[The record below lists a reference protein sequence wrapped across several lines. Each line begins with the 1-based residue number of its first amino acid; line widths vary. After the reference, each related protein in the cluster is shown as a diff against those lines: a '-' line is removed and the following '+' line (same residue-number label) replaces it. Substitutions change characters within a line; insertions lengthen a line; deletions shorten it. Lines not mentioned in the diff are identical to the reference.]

1 MIDAF
6 SRWVELYPTKTI
18 STVYLLAHGSLR
30 FPRGNTYRSG
40 HGFSQTI
47 IDFFREYTN
56 NITSGII
63 TSNTKIILIGW
74 AGDGHYEL
82 DNGLT
87 HYTCVTNGVFMSDE
101 ATTLPLTIEN
111 IATSYHGLELT
122 RLKVYHLEAFLTKT
136 KQTRTALTK
145 RTYTESKDTER
156 IEESN

>member
-1 MIDAF
+1 
-6 SRWVELYPTKTI
+6 
-18 STVYLLAHGSLR
+18 
-30 FPRGNTYRSG
+30 
-40 HGFSQTI
+40 
-47 IDFFREYTN
+47 
-56 NITSGII
+56 
-63 TSNTKIILIGW
+63 
-74 AGDGHYEL
+74 
-82 DNGLT
+82 
-87 HYTCVTNGVFMSDE
+87 MSDE